1 MKRKLLS
8 IIALL
13 CLTVSGA
20 WADETWTSGDC
31 TVTFSNG
38 VLTVSKTSGSGAMAD
53 YSGESYQPWKDV
65 RYYITSVVIEEG
77 VTSIGNNA
85 FSNIFFLGSVT
96 IPASVTT
103 IGNNAFYGCNNLT
116 SISIPA
122 SVTSI
127 GNYAFSNCAKLATV
141 TIPASV
147 TSIGDHAFYGCAELA
162 TVTIPASVTSIGDY
176 AFSTSGSN
184 ATALTVTFAPESSLT
199 TIGECAFS
207 NANLTS
213 ITIPASVTSIGTS
226 AFSNCTKL
234 ASVSILASVTPFEF
248 YIFSG
253 CTNLTSITFN
263 SNQFFAL
270 GPSLANEKLTVTMN
284 LTANDVDGTYWTTFC
299 NNKYNFQADANTQV
313 FKVELNQ
320 TNGELTIHEIEDRIV
335 NVGTA
340 VVLKSTG
347 NPVMTLTSSTS
358 SDGQTNNLNGVTTLA
373 GVTAAEPSTTY
384 VLNNKSAG
392 VGFYKLKSENTI
404 GYGKAYLTYSGG
416 NAREFF
422 LFDEATGIEAIDN
435 GQWIMDNEAGV
446 VYDLQGRRVAQPAK
460 GLYIVN
466 GKKVI
471 IK

>member
-1 MKRKLLS
+1 MMKRKLLS

-127 GNYAFSNCAKLATV
+127 GNYAFSNCAK
-141 TIPASV
+141 
-147 TSIGDHAFYGCAELA
+147 LA